1 MTEPAPSTL
10 DDAMRCL
17 VAFVALLFVLPAHAG
32 KLEGVTL
39 PDTVTLGGTPLVLNG
54 MGLREKV
61 FIDVYVAGLYL
72 PAKTKDANKAI
83 GDDVA
88 KRIEMVMMRSVDREK
103 LADTM
108 RESIEKA
115 GSAEARKHAGT
126 LAGWMEDVAEGDRIT
141 LDYVPGKGTTVVVKG
156 KAKGT
161 VAGVAFMRAVWG
173 IYLGD
178 DPPTEALKEG
188 LLGR

>member
-1 MTEPAPSTL
+1 MSRPTTTL
-10 DDAMRCL
+10 LTLTLAITL
-17 VAFVALLFVLPAHAG
+17 ALALALPAFAR

-39 PDTVTLGGTPLVLNG
+39 PDSIELGGQSLVLNG

-72 PAKTKDANKAI
+72 PQKTTDARKAI
-83 GDDVA
+83 DEDVP
-88 KRIEMVMMRSVDREK
+88 KRIDMVMKRDVSRDQ

-108 RESIEKA
+108 RESLGKA
-115 GSAEARKHAGT
+115 GSAEAKAKADT
-126 LAGWMEDVAEGDRIT
+126 LAAWMEDVSEGDHVV
-141 LDYVPGKGTTVVVKG
+141 LDYVPGTGTTVTVKG

-161 VAGVAFMRAVWG
+161 IPGVSFMQAVWA
-173 IYLGD
+173 IYLGKN
-178 DPPTEALKEG
+178 PPTDDLKNG

>member
-1 MTEPAPSTL
+1 
-10 DDAMRCL
+10 MRCL
-17 VAFVALLFVLPAHAG
+17 IALVTVLFVLPAHAG

-39 PDTVTLGGTPLVLNG
+39 PDAVTLGGVSLVLNG

-72 PAKTKDANKAI
+72 PAKTKDARKAI

-88 KRIEMVMMRSVDREK
+88 KRIEMVMMRSVDRGK

-108 RESIEKA
+108 RESIEAA

-126 LAGWMEDVAEGDRIT
+126 LAGWMEDVVEGDRIT
-141 LDYVPGKGTTVVVKG
+141 LDYVPGTGTTVSVKG

-173 IYLGD
+173 IYLGE
-178 DPPTEALKEG
+178 DPPTEALKAG